1 MSTTIDWTDVAASWD
16 RNRDHVEAMK
26 HDVTDVLLARL
37 ALRPGERVLEL
48 GSGTGVLA
56 RRLAAAVAPGGH
68 VLASDEAPGMVEL
81 IRATLA
87 DEPGVE
93 VRRIDAEHLDLPA
106 GSFDAV
112 AIRMGLMLL
121 TSPDDAL
128 AACRKVLVPGGRLG
142 VAVWAGPEHNPWLT
156 AAGMAAMVH
165 GVVSGPLPTAP
176 GGPFSLGDPVD
187 LEQRVR
193 QAGFAEVTVTE
204 VDASATFASTDEHFA
219 IVTTLAPP
227 LAAALAA
234 ASDHDREAVRHTA
247 AELLASYVTDAGLV
261 VPGRALVC
269 LAS

>member
-1 MSTTIDWTDVAASWD
+1 
-16 RNRDHVEAMK
+16 
-26 HDVTDVLLARL
+26 
-37 ALRPGERVLEL
+37 
-48 GSGTGVLA
+48 
-56 RRLAAAVAPGGH
+56 
-68 VLASDEAPGMVEL
+68 
-81 IRATLA
+81 
-87 DEPGVE
+87 
-93 VRRIDAEHLDLPA
+93 
-106 GSFDAV
+106 
-112 AIRMGLMLL
+112 
-121 TSPDDAL
+121 
-128 AACRKVLVPGGRLG
+128 
-142 VAVWAGPEHNPWLT
+142 
-156 AAGMAAMVH
+156 MAAMVH

-247 AELLASYVTDAGLV
+247 AELLAPYVTDAGLV